1 MLNDKMEDGMAKSK
15 SKTNMNAVEHDYLS
29 DESMKSIVNGLSR
42 IEGHVR
48 AVKRMVEERRC
59 CDDILTQTAAI
70 RSALNRVTV
79 KLVEDELLN
88 CLTTCG
94 QPDAEDRMG
103 SAMRALSSM
112 LKHS

>member
-1 MLNDKMEDGMAKSK
+1 
-15 SKTNMNAVEHDYLS
+15 MNQTKAIQNEYLS
-29 DESMKSIVNGLSR
+29 DDTVRSLVNRLSR
-42 IEGHVR
+42 VEGHVR

-70 RSALNRVTV
+70 RSALNQVTV

-94 QPDAEDRMG
+94 QPDAEDRMN
-103 SAMRALSSM
+103 SAMKALSSM

>member
-1 MLNDKMEDGMAKSK
+1 MKQTKVIQNE
-15 SKTNMNAVEHDYLS
+15 YLS
-29 DESMKSIVNGLSR
+29 DDTVRSLTNRLSR

-48 AVKRMVEERRC
+48 AVKKMVEERRC

-70 RSALNRVTV
+70 RSALNQVTV
-79 KLVEDELLN
+79 KLVEDELFN

-94 QPDAEDRMG
+94 QPDAEDRMNA
-103 SAMRALSSM
+103 AMKALSSM